1 MAQRRIS
8 IVEGIHL
15 LPYAMIELIDIK
27 VYKEELIERLKEI
40 INDFMISSD
49 RLLPYDTAI
58 SWKKK

>member
-1 MAQRRIS
+1 
-8 IVEGIHL
+8 
-15 LPYAMIELIDIK
+15 MIELIDIK

-49 RLLPYDTAI
+49 RLPPYDTAI